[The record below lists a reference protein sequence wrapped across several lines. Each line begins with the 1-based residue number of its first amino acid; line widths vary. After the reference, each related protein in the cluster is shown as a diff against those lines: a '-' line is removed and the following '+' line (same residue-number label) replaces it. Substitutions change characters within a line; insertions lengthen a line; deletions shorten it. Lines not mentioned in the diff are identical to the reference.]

1 MDISVE
7 AVPRTYPIFFSNDLT
22 LCPASTLACTVCF
35 GRQKKE
41 ERERQ
46 LKGTALIM
54 NAQSQKTVDD
64 TRLDSV
70 TYQDGIMRIS
80 YTLTKTSKDEI
91 NSDAFTKDKKALAA
105 SVSCDEKG
113 LGQFV
118 KSGLLI
124 KYTINDSSSAPIT
137 DFQISKSDC
146 L

>member
-1 MDISVE
+1 MKQY
-7 AVPRTYPIFFSNDLT
+7 RGPILFFSVMISLFV
-22 LCPASTLACTVCF
+22 LLQLWHARSASED
-35 GRQKKE
+35 KKE

-46 LKGTALIM
+46 LKGIALIM
-54 NAQSQKTVDD
+54 NAQSPKTVDD

-70 TYQDGIMRIS
+70 IYQDGIMRIS

-91 NSDAFTKDKKALAA
+91 DSDAFTKDKKALAA

-137 DFQISKSDC
+137 DFQIGKSDC

>member
-1 MDISVE
+1 MISLFVLLQLWH
-7 AVPRTYPIFFSNDLT
+7 ARS
-22 LCPASTLACTVCF
+22 ASED
-35 GRQKKE
+35 RKE

-46 LKGTALIM
+46 LKGIALIM
-54 NAQSQKTVDD
+54 NAQSPKMIDD

-70 TYQDGIMRIS
+70 TYKDEIMRIS
-80 YTLTKTSKDEI
+80 YTLTKVSKDEI
-91 NSDAFTKDKKALAA
+91 DPEAFTKDKKSLAA

-113 LGQFV
+113 LGPFV

-137 DFQISKSDC
+137 DFQIGKSDC

>member
-1 MDISVE
+1 MKQYRGLIL
-7 AVPRTYPIFFSNDLT
+7 FFSVMISLFV
-22 LCPASTLACTVCF
+22 LLQLWHARSASED
-35 GRQKKE
+35 KKE

-54 NAQSQKTVDD
+54 NAQSPKMVDG

-70 TYQDGIMRIS
+70 TYNDGIMRIS
-80 YTLTKTSKDEI
+80 YTLTTTSKDEI
-91 NSDAFTKDKKALAA
+91 DSDAFTKEKKALAA

>member
-1 MDISVE
+1 MKQY
-7 AVPRTYPIFFSNDLT
+7 RGPILFFSVMISLFV
-22 LCPASTLACTVCF
+22 LLQLWHARSASED
-35 GRQKKE
+35 KKE

-46 LKGTALIM
+46 LKGTALVM

-91 NSDAFTKDKKALAA
+91 DSDAFTKDKKALAA